1 MKKTLYMLIAL
12 IGFISLSTR
21 AESNNISKQ
30 ADVLRNLLTNY
41 AIEAKKENPKPTFS
55 ADAGRALYVKRRSY
69 QEQDV
74 SCSSC
79 HTDNP
84 ANEGKNVDTGRS
96 IKPLAISANPNRFTD
111 AKKVEKNFSIHCIDL
126 YKKDCSAQDKGDFL
140 TYIMSIK

>member
-1 MKKTLYMLIAL
+1 MKKTLYILIPL
-12 IGFISLSTR
+12 IGFISLSIQ
-21 AESNNISKQ
+21 AETNNVSKQ
-30 ADVLRNLLTNY
+30 AEVVKILFDKY
-41 AIEAKKENPKPTFS
+41 AKEAREENPKSTLS

-69 QEQDV
+69 QSQDV

-84 ANEGKNVDTGRS
+84 ANEGKNVDTGKP
-96 IKPLAISANPNRFTD
+96 IKPLAISANPNRFIN

-140 TYIMSIK
+140 AYIMSIK